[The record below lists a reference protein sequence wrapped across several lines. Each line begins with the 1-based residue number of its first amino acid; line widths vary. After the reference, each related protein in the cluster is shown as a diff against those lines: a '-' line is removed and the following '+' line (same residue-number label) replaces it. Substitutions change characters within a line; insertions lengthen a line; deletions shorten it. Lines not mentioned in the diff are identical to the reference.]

1 MDLKIRLL
9 FWLFETDSEFLR
21 FNVSEN
27 CRLILPLRGSLGRKS
42 TQKCKNGL
50 DACSLLSRYA

>member
-1 MDLKIRLL
+1 MGLKIRLL

-27 CRLILPLRGSLGRKS
+27 CRLILPLRGSLGRKT

-50 DACSLLSRYA
+50 DACSLFSR